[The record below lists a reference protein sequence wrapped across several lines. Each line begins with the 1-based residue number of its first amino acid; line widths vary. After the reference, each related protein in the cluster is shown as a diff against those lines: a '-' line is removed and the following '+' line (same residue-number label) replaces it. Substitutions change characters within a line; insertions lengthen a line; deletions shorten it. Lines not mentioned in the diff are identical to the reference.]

1 MKIFGIC
8 LLVVALTAPTFA
20 DDKKAK
26 VDEDPIVFGITGQNT
41 GCVIFRQYTEKNTK
55 FWGVAI
61 SQSRVSALEVIETQ
75 NYRAGTEEMGWP
87 GRRGRVDSPRREG
100 QTQVRQNS
108 REIHPQSARKSPRG
122 MQGIGRPSSAGTDRQ
137 TSRLGIFT
145 VPVSCDQ
152 SNSPILAVLAGI

>member
-75 NYRAGTEEMGWP
+75 NYELAQKRW
-87 GRRGRVDSPRREG
+87 VG
-100 QTQVRQNS
+100 QDGADELTR
-108 REIHPQSARKSPRG
+108 
-122 MQGIGRPSSAGTDRQ
+122 
-137 TSRLGIFT
+137 
-145 VPVSCDQ
+145 
-152 SNSPILAVLAGI
+152 LAVKDRLKYVKIPEKYTPSQLQKARAACKESAIPPQPEQPADK

>member
-75 NYRAGTEEMGWP
+75 NYELAQKRW
-87 GRRGRVDSPRREG
+87 VG
-100 QTQVRQNS
+100 QDGADELTR
-108 REIHPQSARKSPRG
+108 
-122 MQGIGRPSSAGTDRQ
+122 
-137 TSRLGIFT
+137 
-145 VPVSCDQ
+145 
-152 SNSPILAVLAGI
+152 LAVKDRLKYVKIPEKYTPSQLQKARAACKESAVPPQPEQPADK